1 MAQSLPQSK
10 LPEVGGGWG
19 ALHLRASAS
28 HVDKL
33 DWAADPRGPFCSTW
47 ETSVVGGPPAL
58 PVLTPSLWGGS
69 LLRSD
74 EHIHPPKL
82 SSCVRLPRKLS
93 HQVVC
98 SLPNSHP
105 TAGMCLL
112 PCLSAPKDW
121 APDIFISCTSGWL
134 AQSVLSTG
142 LWNRVQSW
150 GPKCHL
156 LLNASLGP
164 REGHFPPQELCWP
177 CQ

>member
-1 MAQSLPQSK
+1 M
-10 LPEVGGGWG
+10 
-19 ALHLRASAS
+19 
-28 HVDKL
+28 DKL

-58 PVLTPSLWGGS
+58 PVLTPSLWGGRHFS
-69 LLRSD
+69 ALMSTSILQ
-74 EHIHPPKL
+74 
-82 SSCVRLPRKLS
+82 SSAQEAEPRKLS

-98 SLPNSHP
+98 RLPHSHP
-105 TAGMCLL
+105 AAGMCLL
-112 PCLSAPKDW
+112 PCLSAPQHW

-177 CQ
+177 RQ